1 MEKCYHFSLSVNILL
16 SCLPS
21 HLVWLRGGLRKKYW
35 AGGAQRLDKGQW
47 GGQRAGS
54 CDAGLTA
61 DTELVVLPHPPTSTP
76 GAIGCDQIW
85 HPTCWCISDQQP
97 CNGRNQIAV
106 REYCWTPNKAN
117 KNKKDHIWYMVQWF
131 NTPRQFMNVWWWHS
145 CQMSKSWPSECL
157 PRMKCTPPDKVEI
170 SSF

>member
-1 MEKCYHFSLSVNILL
+1 MEKCYYFSLSVNILL

-76 GAIGCDQIW
+76 GAIGCDQFWFDI
-85 HPTCWCISDQQP
+85 QP
-97 CNGRNQIAV
+97 GVLAPNNLAMAETKLVSVNTAEPQI
-106 REYCWTPNKAN
+106 RQT
-117 KNKKDHIWYMVQWF
+117 KKDHIWYMVQWF
-131 NTPRQFMNVWWWHS
+131 NTPRQLWMYGGDIAVK
-145 CQMSKSWPSECL
+145 CQSHDQVSVCL
-157 PRMKCTPPDKVEI
+157 AWNALLPDKVEI

>member
-1 MEKCYHFSLSVNILL
+1 MEKCYHFSFSVNILL

-35 AGGAQRLDKGQW
+35 GAQRLDKGQW

-76 GAIGCDQIW
+76 GGNWLWPILVW
-85 HPTCWCISDQQP
+85 HPTWCISAQQP
-97 CNGRNQIAV
+97 CNGRNQIGV

-131 NTPRQFMNVWWWHS
+131 NTPRQLWMYGGDIAVK
-145 CQMSKSWPSECL
+145 CQSHDQVSVCL
-157 PRMKCTPPDKVEI
+157 AWNALLPDKVEI
-170 SSF
+170 SNF

>member
-76 GAIGCDQIW
+76 GANGCDQI
-85 HPTCWCISDQQP
+85 QP
-97 CNGRNQIAV
+97 GV
-106 REYCWTPNKAN
+106 LVPNNLAMAETKLLYVNTAEPQLKAN

>member
-85 HPTCWCISDQQP
+85 FDIQP
-97 CNGRNQIAV
+97 AGVLVTNNLAMAETKLLSVNTAEPQI
-106 REYCWTPNKAN
+106 RQT
-117 KNKKDHIWYMVQWF
+117 KKETTFDIWF
-131 NTPRQFMNVWWWHS
+131 NTPRQLWMYGGDIAVK
-145 CQMSKSWPSECL
+145 CQSHDQVSVCL
-157 PRMKCTPPDKVEI
+157 AWNALLPDKVEI
-170 SSF
+170 SNF